1 MKYNQAINKGSKIMI
16 GEKNE
21 VSVRYNTLIEKL
33 SRTRQF
39 TNLLHDLE
47 GEMNEAVKDG
57 ELDEIVRIKV
67 SKCIDS
73 ISGLYL
79 VPSVRQDDDNNGT
92 LESEVI

>member
-1 MKYNQAINKGSKIMI
+1 MI

-47 GEMNEAVKDG
+47 SEMNEAVKDG

-79 VPSVRQDDDNNGT
+79 VPTRKEEVINTDDAYDVPNITNNGT
-92 LESEVI
+92 QQEEVI